1 MSKPTVLIIGGGA
14 AGFFAACELS
24 EKHGNVKITILEKDK
39 EVLKKVRISG
49 GGRCN
54 VTHACFEPK
63 DLVTFYPR
71 GEKELYAPFLQFQ
84 PKDTIQWF
92 SQNGVALK
100 TEADG
105 RIFPIT
111 DSSETIIECFM
122 SICKKHNIE
131 VKLSCRV
138 NAIKKID
145 AKWEVT
151 VSDKTYLSDFL
162 IITAGSSPSL
172 WTILASMGHTI
183 VPAVPSLFTFKVNDK
198 ELNELA
204 GISLPMV
211 TVKISTMK
219 HVTAGPIMITHWG
232 LSGPAILKMS
242 AWAAVE
248 LHELKYEFDIEVNW
262 ICRTYDDV
270 IADIKQIKESDPKKQ
285 MGNITLHKIPHRFWL
300 FLLTTSD
307 IQSTQQWAN
316 ITKKQTQD
324 LARNITKFTLS
335 VKGKS
340 TNKEEFVT
348 AGGISLKEV
357 NFKSF
362 QSKIQENLYFAGE
375 ILNIDGLTGGF
386 NFQSA
391 WTGAY
396 IISKDI
402 GAKVEHPLVIR

>member
-1 MSKPTVLIIGGGA
+1 
-14 AGFFAACELS
+14 
-24 EKHGNVKITILEKDK
+24 
-39 EVLKKVRISG
+39 LK
-49 GGRCN
+49 
-54 VTHACFEPK
+54 
-63 DLVTFYPR
+63 FYPR

-84 PKDTIQWF
+84 PKDTIEWF
-92 SQNGVALK
+92 SKNGVALK

-105 RIFPIT
+105 RMFPIT

-122 SICKKHNIE
+122 RICKKHHVDIKVN
-131 VKLSCRV
+131 CRV
-138 NAIKKID
+138 TAISKID
-145 AKWEVT
+145 AQWEVT
-151 VSDKTYLSDFL
+151 VLDKTYLSDYL
-162 IITAGSSPSL
+162 IITAGSSPSI

-198 ELNELA
+198 ALNELA
-204 GISLPMV
+204 GISLPAA
-211 TVKISTMK
+211 TVKILGLK
-219 HVTAGPIMITHWG
+219 HATEGPLLITHWG

-262 ICRTYDDV
+262 ISQTYDDV
-270 IADIKQIKESDPKKQ
+270 LTDIKQIKESDAKKQ
-285 MGNITLHKIPHRFWL
+285 MGNVVMYKIPHRFWMY
-300 FLLTTSD
+300 LLHTSD
-307 IQSTQQWAN
+307 IQSMQQWAN

-324 LARNITKFTLS
+324 LARNMTKLTLS

-348 AGGISLKEV
+348 AGGVSLKEV
-357 NFKSF
+357 NFKNF

-375 ILNIDGLTGGF
+375 VLNIDGLTGGF

-396 IISKDI
+396 IISKEI
-402 GAKVEHPLVIR
+402 STKI

>member
-1 MSKPTVLIIGGGA
+1 MIKPSVIIIGGGA
-14 AGFFAACELS
+14 AGFFAACLLA
-24 EKHGNVKITILEKDK
+24 EKHSNIKITILEKDK

-54 VTHACFEPK
+54 VTHACFEPG
-63 DLVTFYPR
+63 DLVKFYPR

-84 PKDTIQWF
+84 PKDTIEWF
-92 SQNGVALK
+92 AKNGVALK
-100 TEADG
+100 MEVDG
-105 RIFPIT
+105 RMFPIT
-111 DSSETIIECFM
+111 DSSETIIDCFM
-122 SICKKHNIE
+122 RIGKKHQVD

-138 NAIKKID
+138 TSIRKID
-145 AKWEVT
+145 EKWEIA
-151 VSDKTYLSDFL
+151 VSDKTFLSDYL
-162 IITAGSSPSL
+162 IITAGSSPTI

-198 ELNELA
+198 ELNELS
-204 GISLPMV
+204 GISLPAAS
-211 TVKISTMK
+211 VKIIGLKHSTE
-219 HVTAGPIMITHWG
+219 GPVLITHWG

-242 AWAAVE
+242 AWAAAE
-248 LHELKYEFDIEVNW
+248 LHELRYDFDIEVNW
-262 ICRTYDDV
+262 ITRTYDDV
-270 IADIKQIKESDPKKQ
+270 LADIKQIKESDAKKQ
-285 MGNITLHKIPHRFWL
+285 IGNVVMYKIPHRFWMY
-300 FLLTTSD
+300 LLHTSN

-324 LARNITKFTLS
+324 LARNMTNFRLN

-348 AGGISLKEV
+348 AGGVSLKEV

-362 QSKIQENLYFAGE
+362 QSKINENLYFAGE
-375 ILNIDGLTGGF
+375 VLNIDGLTGGF

-396 IISKDI
+396 MISKEI
-402 GAKVEHPLVIR
+402 SSKL

>member
-1 MSKPTVLIIGGGA
+1 MIKPAVIIIGGGA
-14 AGFFAACELS
+14 AGFFAACLLA
-24 EKHGNVKITILEKDK
+24 EKHSNIKITILEKDK

-54 VTHACFEPK
+54 VTHACFEPG
-63 DLVTFYPR
+63 DLVKFYPR

-84 PKDTIQWF
+84 PKDTIEWF
-92 SQNGVALK
+92 AKNGVALK
-100 TEADG
+100 TEVDG
-105 RIFPIT
+105 RMFPIT
-111 DSSETIIECFM
+111 DSSETIIDCFM
-122 SICKKHNIE
+122 RIGKKHQVD

-138 NAIKKID
+138 TSIRKIEE
-145 AKWEVT
+145 KWEIA
-151 VSDKTYLSDFL
+151 VSDKTFLSDYL
-162 IITAGSSPSL
+162 IITAGSSPTI

-198 ELNELA
+198 ALNELS
-204 GISLPMV
+204 GISLPAAS
-211 TVKISTMK
+211 VKIIGLKHSTE
-219 HVTAGPIMITHWG
+219 GPVLITHWG

-242 AWAAVE
+242 AWAAAE
-248 LHELKYEFDIEVNW
+248 LHELRYDFDIEVNW
-262 ICRTYDDV
+262 ITRTYDDV
-270 IADIKQIKESDPKKQ
+270 LADIKQIKESDAKKQ
-285 MGNITLHKIPHRFWL
+285 IGNVVMYKIPHRFWMY
-300 FLLTTSD
+300 LLHTSN

-324 LARNITKFTLS
+324 LARNMTNFRLN

-348 AGGISLKEV
+348 AGGVSLKEV

-362 QSKIQENLYFAGE
+362 QSKINENLYFAGE
-375 ILNIDGLTGGF
+375 VLNIDGLTGGF

-396 IISKDI
+396 MISKEI
-402 GAKVEHPLVIR
+402 SSKL

>member
-14 AGFFAACELS
+14 AGFFSACLLAENQS
-24 EKHGNVKITILEKDK
+24 NIKITILEKDK

-54 VTHACFEPK
+54 VTHACFEHG
-63 DLVTFYPR
+63 DLVKFYPR

-84 PKDTIQWF
+84 PKDTIEWF
-92 SQNGVALK
+92 SKNDVALK

-105 RIFPIT
+105 RMFPVT
-111 DSSETIIECFM
+111 DSSETIIDCFM
-122 SICKKHNIE
+122 RICKKHHVD

-138 NAIKKID
+138 TSIRRIET
-145 AKWEVT
+145 KWEVT
-151 VSDKTYLSDFL
+151 GSDKTYLSEYL
-162 IITAGSSPSL
+162 IITAGSSPSI

-198 ELNELA
+198 ALNDLA
-204 GISLPMV
+204 GISLPAAS
-211 TVKISTMK
+211 VKILGLKHST
-219 HVTAGPIMITHWG
+219 VGPILITHWG

-242 AWAAVE
+242 AWASIE
-248 LHELKYEFDIEVNW
+248 LHELKYEFDIELNW
-262 ICRTYDDV
+262 ISRTYEDV
-270 IADIKQIKESDPKKQ
+270 LTDVKQLKESDAKKQ
-285 MGNITLHKIPHRFWL
+285 MGNVAMYKIPQRFWMYIL
-300 FLLTTSD
+300 HTSD

-324 LARNITKFTLS
+324 LARNMTKFTLR

-340 TNKEEFVT
+340 TNKDEFVT
-348 AGGISLKEV
+348 AGGVSLKEI
-357 NFKSF
+357 NFKNF

-375 ILNIDGLTGGF
+375 VLNIDGLTGGF

-402 GAKVEHPLVIR
+402 ASKL

>member
-1 MSKPTVLIIGGGA
+1 MSKTSVLIIGGGA
-14 AGFFAACELS
+14 AGFFAACLLA
-24 EKHGNVKITILEKDK
+24 EKHSNIKITILEKDK
-39 EVLKKVRISG
+39 EVLKKVSISG

-54 VTHACFEPK
+54 VTHACFEAR
-63 DLVTFYPR
+63 DLVKFYPR
-71 GEKELYAPFLQFQ
+71 GEKELYAPFLHFQ
-84 PKDTIQWF
+84 PKDTIEWF
-92 SQNGVALK
+92 SKNGVALK

-105 RIFPIT
+105 RMFPIT
-111 DSSETIIECFM
+111 DSSETIIKCFM
-122 SICKKHNIE
+122 RICKKHHVD

-138 NAIKKID
+138 TAVRKID

-151 VSDKTYLSDFL
+151 FSDKTYLSDYL
-162 IITAGSSPSL
+162 IITAGSSPSI
-172 WTILASMGHTI
+172 WTILASMGHNI

-198 ELNELA
+198 ALNELA
-204 GISLPMV
+204 GISLPAASI
-211 TVKISTMK
+211 KILGLK
-219 HVTAGPIMITHWG
+219 HATAGPVLITHWG

-262 ICRTYDDV
+262 ISQTYDDV
-270 IADIKQIKESDPKKQ
+270 LADIKQIKESDAKKQ
-285 MGNITLHKIPHRFWL
+285 MGNVVMYKIPHRFWMY
-300 FLLTTSD
+300 LLHTSD

-324 LARNITKFTLS
+324 LARNMTKFTLS

-348 AGGISLKEV
+348 AGGVSLKEV

-375 ILNIDGLTGGF
+375 VLNIDGLTGGF

-396 IISKDI
+396 IISKEI
-402 GAKVEHPLVIR
+402 STKI

>member
-14 AGFFAACELS
+14 AGFFSACLLAENHS
-24 EKHGNVKITILEKDK
+24 NIKITILEKDK

-54 VTHACFEPK
+54 VTHACFEHG
-63 DLVTFYPR
+63 DLVKFYPR

-84 PKDTIQWF
+84 PKDTIEWF
-92 SQNGVALK
+92 SKNDVALK

-105 RIFPIT
+105 RMFPVT
-111 DSSETIIECFM
+111 DSSETIIDCFM
-122 SICKKHNIE
+122 RICKKHHVD

-138 NAIKKID
+138 TSIRRIET
-145 AKWEVT
+145 KWEVT
-151 VSDKTYLSDFL
+151 GSDKIYLSEYL
-162 IITAGSSPSL
+162 IITAGSSPSI

-198 ELNELA
+198 ALNDLA
-204 GISLPMV
+204 GISLPAAS
-211 TVKISTMK
+211 VKILGLKHST
-219 HVTAGPIMITHWG
+219 VGPILITHWG

-242 AWAAVE
+242 AWASIE
-248 LHELKYEFDIEVNW
+248 LHELKYEFDIELNW
-262 ICRTYDDV
+262 ISRTYEDV
-270 IADIKQIKESDPKKQ
+270 LTDVKQLKESDAKKQ
-285 MGNITLHKIPHRFWL
+285 MGNVAMYKIPQRFWMYIL
-300 FLLTTSD
+300 HTSD

-324 LARNITKFTLS
+324 LARNITKFTLR

-340 TNKEEFVT
+340 TNKDEFVT
-348 AGGISLKEV
+348 AGGVSLKEI
-357 NFKSF
+357 NFKNF

-375 ILNIDGLTGGF
+375 VLNIDGLTGGF

-402 GAKVEHPLVIR
+402 ASKL

>member
-1 MSKPTVLIIGGGA
+1 MSKPSVLIIGGGA
-14 AGFFAACELS
+14 AGFFAACLLA
-24 EKHGNVKITILEKDK
+24 EKHSNIKITILEKDK

-105 RIFPIT
+105 RMFPIT

-122 SICKKHNIE
+122 SICKKQAVDI
-131 VKLSCRV
+131 KLSCRV
-138 NAIKKID
+138 TAIRKIE
-145 AKWEVT
+145 AKWEVSM
-151 VSDKTYLSDFL
+151 SDKTYLSDYL
-162 IITAGSSPSL
+162 IVTAGSSPSI
-172 WTILASMGHTI
+172 WTILASMGHTV

-198 ELNELA
+198 ALNELA

-211 TVKISTMK
+211 SVKISTMK

-270 IADIKQIKESDPKKQ
+270 LAEIKQIKESDAKKQ
-285 MGNITLHKIPHRFWL
+285 VGNVVMYKIPHRFWMY
-300 FLLTTSD
+300 LLQTSD
-307 IQSTQQWAN
+307 ILSSQQWAN
-316 ITKKQTQD
+316 ITKKQIQD
-324 LARNITKFTLS
+324 LARNMTKFPLS
-335 VKGKS
+335 ARGKS

-375 ILNIDGLTGGF
+375 VLNIDGLTGGF

-396 IISKDI
+396 LASKDI
-402 GAKVEHPLVIR
+402 TSKL

>member
-14 AGFFAACELS
+14 AGFFSACLLAENQS
-24 EKHGNVKITILEKDK
+24 NIKITILEKDK

-54 VTHACFEPK
+54 VTHACFEHG
-63 DLVTFYPR
+63 DLVKFYPR

-84 PKDTIQWF
+84 PKDTIEWF
-92 SQNGVALK
+92 SKNDVALK
-100 TEADG
+100 TEEDG
-105 RIFPIT
+105 RMFPVT
-111 DSSETIIECFM
+111 DSSETIIDCFM
-122 SICKKHNIE
+122 RICKKHHVD

-138 NAIKKID
+138 TSIRRIET
-145 AKWEVT
+145 KWEVT
-151 VSDKTYLSDFL
+151 GSDKTYLSEYL
-162 IITAGSSPSL
+162 IITAGSSPSI

-198 ELNELA
+198 ALNDLA
-204 GISLPMV
+204 GISLPAAS
-211 TVKISTMK
+211 VKILGLKHST
-219 HVTAGPIMITHWG
+219 VGPILITHWG

-242 AWAAVE
+242 AWASIE
-248 LHELKYEFDIEVNW
+248 LHELKYEFDIELNW
-262 ICRTYDDV
+262 ISRTYEDV
-270 IADIKQIKESDPKKQ
+270 LTDVKQLKESDAKKQ
-285 MGNITLHKIPHRFWL
+285 MGNVAMYKIPHRFWIYIL
-300 FLLTTSD
+300 HTSD

-324 LARNITKFTLS
+324 LARNMTKFTLR

-340 TNKEEFVT
+340 TNKDEFVT
-348 AGGISLKEV
+348 AGGVSLKEI
-357 NFKSF
+357 NFKNF

-375 ILNIDGLTGGF
+375 VLNIDGLTGGF

-402 GAKVEHPLVIR
+402 ASKL

>member
-1 MSKPTVLIIGGGA
+1 MNKPSVLIIGGGA
-14 AGFFAACELS
+14 AGFFAACLLA
-24 EKHGNVKITILEKDK
+24 EKDSNIKITILEKDK

-100 TEADG
+100 TEVDG
-105 RIFPIT
+105 RMFPIT
-111 DSSETIIECFM
+111 DSSETIIECFLK
-122 SICKKHNIE
+122 ICKKHNVDI
-131 VKLSCRV
+131 KLSCRV
-138 NAIKKID
+138 DAIKKLES
-145 AKWEVT
+145 KWEVS
-151 VSDKTYLSDFL
+151 VANKIYLSDYL
-162 IITAGSSPSL
+162 IITAGNSPTI

-183 VPAVPSLFTFKVNDK
+183 VPSVPSLFTFKVNDK
-198 ELNELA
+198 ALNELA

-211 TVKISTMK
+211 FVKISGMK
-219 HVTAGPIMITHWG
+219 HVTTGPIIITHWG

-248 LHELKYEFDIEVNW
+248 LHELKYEFDIELNW

-270 IADIKQIKESDPKKQ
+270 LADIKQIKESDAKKQ
-285 MGNITLHKIPHRFWL
+285 IGNVVMYKIPQRFWTY
-300 FLLTTSD
+300 LLHSSD
-307 IQSTQQWAN
+307 IQTTQQWAN
-316 ITKKQTQD
+316 ITKKETQV
-324 LARNITKFTLS
+324 LARNVTKFPLS

-348 AGGISLKEV
+348 AGGVSLKEV

-362 QSKIQENLYFAGE
+362 ESKTQENLYFAGE

-396 IISKDI
+396 MISKDI
-402 GAKVEHPLVIR
+402 ASKL

>member
-14 AGFFAACELS
+14 AGFFSACLLAENHS
-24 EKHGNVKITILEKDK
+24 NIKITILEKDK

-54 VTHACFEPK
+54 VTHACFEHG
-63 DLVTFYPR
+63 DLVKFYPR

-84 PKDTIQWF
+84 PKDTIEWF
-92 SQNGVALK
+92 SKNDVALK

-105 RIFPIT
+105 RMFPVT
-111 DSSETIIECFM
+111 DSSETIIDCFM
-122 SICKKHNIE
+122 RICKKHQVD

-138 NAIKKID
+138 TSIRRIET
-145 AKWEVT
+145 KWEVT
-151 VSDKTYLSDFL
+151 GSDKTYLSEYL
-162 IITAGSSPSL
+162 IITAGSSPSI

-198 ELNELA
+198 ALNDLA
-204 GISLPMV
+204 GISLPAAS
-211 TVKISTMK
+211 VKILGLK
-219 HVTAGPIMITHWG
+219 HSAVGPILITHWG

-242 AWAAVE
+242 AWASIE
-248 LHELKYEFDIEVNW
+248 LHELKYEFDIELNW
-262 ICRTYDDV
+262 ISRTYEDV
-270 IADIKQIKESDPKKQ
+270 LTDVKQLKESDAKKQ
-285 MGNITLHKIPHRFWL
+285 MGNVAMYKIPQRFWMYIL
-300 FLLTTSD
+300 HTSD

-324 LARNITKFTLS
+324 LARNMTKFTLR

-340 TNKEEFVT
+340 TNKDEFVT
-348 AGGISLKEV
+348 AGGVSLKEI
-357 NFKSF
+357 NFKNF

-375 ILNIDGLTGGF
+375 VLNIDGLTGGF

-402 GAKVEHPLVIR
+402 SSKL

>member
-14 AGFFAACELS
+14 AGFFAACLLA
-24 EKHGNVKITILEKDK
+24 EKHSNVKITILEKDK

-54 VTHACFEPK
+54 VTHACFEPA
-63 DLVTFYPR
+63 DLVKFYPR

-84 PKDTIQWF
+84 PKDTIEWF
-92 SQNGVALK
+92 SKNGVTLK

-105 RIFPIT
+105 RMFPIT
-111 DSSETIIECFM
+111 DSSETIIDCFM
-122 SICKKHNIE
+122 RICKKHQVD

-138 NAIKKID
+138 TSIKNIE
-145 AKWEVT
+145 AKWEVS
-151 VSDKTYLSDFL
+151 VSDKTYLSDYL
-162 IITAGSSPSL
+162 IITAGSSPSI

-183 VPAVPSLFTFKVNDK
+183 LPAVPSLFTFKINDK
-198 ELNELA
+198 ALNELT
-204 GISLPMV
+204 GISLPAAA
-211 TVKISTMK
+211 VKIIGLKHSTI
-219 HVTAGPIMITHWG
+219 GPILITHWG

-242 AWAAVE
+242 AWAAAE

-262 ICRTYDDV
+262 ISRTYDNASSDL
-270 IADIKQIKESDPKKQ
+270 KQIKESDAKKQ
-285 MGNITLHKIPHRFWL
+285 IGNVVMYKIPHRFWMY
-300 FLLTTSD
+300 LLQTSN

-324 LARNITKFTLS
+324 LARNMTNFRLS

-348 AGGISLKEV
+348 AGGVSLKEV

-362 QSKIQENLYFAGE
+362 QSKINENLYFAGE
-375 ILNIDGLTGGF
+375 VLNIDGLTGGF

-396 IISKDI
+396 MISKEI
-402 GAKVEHPLVIR
+402 SSKL

>member
-14 AGFFAACELS
+14 AGFFAACLLA
-24 EKHGNVKITILEKDK
+24 EKHSNIKITILEKDK

-54 VTHACFEPK
+54 VTHACFEPV
-63 DLVTFYPR
+63 DLVKFYPR

-84 PKDTIQWF
+84 PKDTIEWF
-92 SQNGVALK
+92 SKNGVTLK

-105 RIFPIT
+105 RMFPIT
-111 DSSETIIECFM
+111 DSSETIIDCFM
-122 SICKKHNIE
+122 RICKKHHVD

-138 NAIKKID
+138 TAIKKIE
-145 AKWEVT
+145 AKWEVN
-151 VSDKTYLSDFL
+151 VSDKTYLSDYL
-162 IITAGSSPSL
+162 IITAGSSPSI
-172 WTILASMGHTI
+172 WTILASLGHTI
-183 VPAVPSLFTFKVNDK
+183 LPAVPSLFTFKINDK
-198 ELNELA
+198 ALNELT
-204 GISLPMV
+204 GISLPAAS
-211 TVKISTMK
+211 VKIIGLNHSTI
-219 HVTAGPIMITHWG
+219 GPLLITHWG

-242 AWAAVE
+242 AWASTE

-262 ICRTYDDV
+262 ISRTYDN
-270 IADIKQIKESDPKKQ
+270 ASSDIKQIKESDAKKQ
-285 MGNITLHKIPHRFWL
+285 IGNVVMYKIPHRFWMY
-300 FLLTTSD
+300 LLHTSN

-324 LARNITKFTLS
+324 LARNMTNFRLN

-348 AGGISLKEV
+348 AGGVSLKEV

-362 QSKIQENLYFAGE
+362 QSKLNENLYFAGE
-375 ILNIDGLTGGF
+375 VLNIDGLTGGF

-396 IISKDI
+396 MISKGI
-402 GAKVEHPLVIR
+402 SSKL

>member
-14 AGFFAACELS
+14 AGFFSACLLAENNS
-24 EKHGNVKITILEKDK
+24 NIKITILEKDK

-54 VTHACFEPK
+54 VTHACFEHG
-63 DLVTFYPR
+63 DLVKFYPR

-84 PKDTIQWF
+84 PKDTIEWF
-92 SQNGVALK
+92 SKNDVALK
-100 TEADG
+100 TEEDG
-105 RIFPIT
+105 RMFPVT
-111 DSSETIIECFM
+111 DSSETIIDCFM
-122 SICKKHNIE
+122 RICKKHHVD

-138 NAIKKID
+138 TSIRRIET
-145 AKWEVT
+145 KWEVT
-151 VSDKTYLSDFL
+151 GSDKTYLSEYL
-162 IITAGSSPSL
+162 IITAGSSPSI

-198 ELNELA
+198 ALNDLA
-204 GISLPMV
+204 GISLPAAS
-211 TVKISTMK
+211 VKILGLKHST
-219 HVTAGPIMITHWG
+219 VGPILITHWG

-242 AWAAVE
+242 AWASIE
-248 LHELKYEFDIEVNW
+248 LHELKYEFDIELNW
-262 ICRTYDDV
+262 ISRTYEDV
-270 IADIKQIKESDPKKQ
+270 LTDVKQLKESDAKKQ
-285 MGNITLHKIPHRFWL
+285 MGNVAMYKIPHRFWIYIL
-300 FLLTTSD
+300 HTSD

-324 LARNITKFTLS
+324 LARNMTKFTLR

-340 TNKEEFVT
+340 TNKDEFVT
-348 AGGISLKEV
+348 AGGVSLKEI
-357 NFKSF
+357 NFKNF

-375 ILNIDGLTGGF
+375 VLNIDGLTGGF

-402 GAKVEHPLVIR
+402 ASKL